1 MKTFLTL
8 ASMITLVYGGVGWRP
23 TTDPHQTATSKQK
36 NPPVY
41 LKATIIASYISVS
54 EGVSGKGHAEMFT
67 AWIGPEGSRMEFAD
81 KILLNLTQP
90 NNSDVSYTLYPADK
104 TFEQTTHGDAPDVAI
119 PISPLFSGSKDMTK
133 IRTDHYMGYKCE
145 VMTGRYPVGTGTP
158 LGLGMTETTA
168 WFTTVRSHRLALR
181 TMFSIFDSSG
191 KLSGMFTMDVV
202 HLESHTKAPERLFA
216 VPADYK
222 MRSLSEPD
230 R

>member
-1 MKTFLTL
+1 MKHIALTSL
-8 ASMITLVYGGVGWRP
+8 ILLMYGGVGRIP
-23 TTDPHQTATSKQK
+23 TTDPHQSSNSKPK

-41 LKATIIASYISVS
+41 LKATIIASYISLS

-67 AWIGPEGSRMEFAD
+67 AWIGPEASRMEFAD
-81 KILLNLTQP
+81 KILLNVSQP
-90 NNSDVSYTLYPADK
+90 NNGDVSYTLYPADK
-104 TFEQTTHGDAPDVAI
+104 TFERTPHGDAPEVAI
-119 PISPLFSGSKDMTK
+119 PFSPLFSRSKGMTK
-133 IRTDHYMGYKCE
+133 VRTDHYMGYKCE
-145 VMTGRYPVGTGTP
+145 VMTGRFPLGTGTP

-202 HLESHTKAPERLFA
+202 HLEPHTKAPKRLFE